1 MTKPDENRSKWRILR
16 HDAGVKRRI
25 CQLVH
30 MPLEARLNFD
40 KQSEY
45 CINSLGFCH
54 RRWLKLRLGGRKVV
68 VLRHVTVVAR
78 QWWRKRESKC

>member
-16 HDAGVKRRI
+16 HGAGMKRRI
-25 CQLVH
+25 HKLVH

-45 CINSLGFCH
+45 CINSLGLCYN
-54 RRWLKLRLGGRKVV
+54 RWMKLRLGGRKVRV
-68 VLRHVTVVAR
+68 ALLEKIYLRR
-78 QWWRKRESKC
+78 C